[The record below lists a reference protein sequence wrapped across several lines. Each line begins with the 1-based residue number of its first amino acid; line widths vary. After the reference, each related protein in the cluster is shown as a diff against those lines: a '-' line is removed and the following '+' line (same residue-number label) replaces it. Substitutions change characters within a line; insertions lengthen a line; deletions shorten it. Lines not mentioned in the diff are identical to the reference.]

1 MRDVVLRR
9 DTAETKI
16 LVEIGFDEFK
26 EMEIATPINFLNHM
40 LHVFC
45 FHSRFKLD
53 VEASSH
59 DKDPHHLVEDVA
71 ITLGMCFK
79 NALGNKKGINRYGW
93 SCIPMDDALVMTSVD
108 LSGRALCSYDLKF
121 KHSQINDMPVDLIQH
136 FFESFANNAL
146 CTLHIKQL
154 NGTDDHHIAEAA
166 FISFAHT
173 LAQACALSKKYNNT
187 IPSSKGVI

>member
-9 DTAETKI
+9 DTAETKV
-16 LVEIGFDEFK
+16 LVEIGFDEYK
-26 EMEIATPINFLNHM
+26 EMEINTPINFLNHM
-40 LHVFC
+40 LKIFC

-53 VEASSH
+53 IEASSH

-79 NALGNKKGINRYGW
+79 NALGNKKNINRYGY

-108 LSGRALCSYDLKF
+108 LSGRAYCKYDLQF
-121 KHSQINDMPVDLIQH
+121 THSMINDMSVDLIRH
-136 FFESFANNAL
+136 FFESFSANAL
-146 CTLHIKQL
+146 CTLHIKQI
-154 NGTDDHHIAEAA
+154 NGIDDHHIAEAA
-166 FISFAHT
+166 FKSLAHT
-173 LAQACALSKKYNNT
+173 LSQAVAITNRYNDS